1 MISKAFSSPASW
13 LAPML
18 PLWNQ
23 QMMLGGEASLVIAR
37 RLSLMALAD
46 PRAAA
51 ESQLMVT
58 EKLEAAAQVWWDLAL
73 APSRAWWAGR
83 AQPTPH
89 AQARRVVHA
98 YRRKVR
104 ANLRRLSA

>member
-1 MISKAFSSPASW
+1 MISKAFSSPAAW

-73 APSRAWWAGR
+73 APSRAWWAGLGKRRSPSSRPCCIWTR
-83 AQPTPH
+83 APP
-89 AQARRVVHA
+89 
-98 YRRKVR
+98 
-104 ANLRRLSA
+104 SG